1 MYRNNI
7 NIFFYYVYT
16 QIANNMGIPSYF
28 SYIIKNY
35 SNIIRNLSFF
45 NKQTNFTTSSTDV
58 PAVSRDPTLT
68 LRIAPFQHLYMDC
81 NSIIYD
87 AVHSLEK
94 QINSGT
100 PIDTDFETAVIKKVS
115 MGIDSYIKLIKPT
128 DCVFITFDGVAP
140 FAKMEQQRTRRYK
153 SSFMANISFGNN
165 SNKTSAWNTSA
176 ITPGTDFMEKLS
188 KQIDYDYK
196 HMEGRYNVK
205 RVIVSCANS
214 PGEGEHKLFA
224 RLRDEHVINDN
235 VAVYGLD
242 ADLIMLSIFHLKYCK
257 NIFVFREAPEFLK
270 NSIPI
275 QSRGND
281 NEPHFLDIKSLA
293 FHISTEMN
301 CKFADPQRIYDYV
314 FMCFFLGN
322 DFLTHFPA
330 MNIRTHGINALLD
343 IYRLYIGNHADRF
356 FISKTTGNIQWKNV
370 GIFVNEIA
378 KREHEFLQ
386 NEYFVRNKFDKRQFP
401 DNTPEE
407 KADILQNTPV
417 IYRAE
422 EKYICPDESHW
433 EDRYYKSLFNCKRN
447 VGDATERRSDKA
459 KLQKHNVDV
468 DVSDVKSSVVDDLR
482 SICNNYLEGLEWVFK
497 YYTKGCPHWRW
508 KYNYH
513 YPPLFVDL
521 CKYIPHFEMD
531 FIDESKLSNI
541 KPFSPEVQL
550 SYVLSQS
557 NLHLLPKHICHFLKT
572 NYQELYPEQYTFK
585 WAFCRYFW
593 EAHPILPDIPLSLLE
608 QWEIQYKFYTGAIRK

>member
-1 MYRNNI
+1 
-7 NIFFYYVYT
+7 
-16 QIANNMGIPSYF
+16 MGIPSYF

-45 NKQTNFTTSSTDV
+45 KKQSNFT
-58 PAVSRDPTLT
+58 
-68 LRIAPFQHLYMDC
+68 FQHLYMDC

-94 QINSGT
+94 QINSGI

-115 MGIDSYIKLIKPT
+115 LGIEDYIKLIRPT
-128 DCVFITFDGVAP
+128 DSVFITFDGVAP

-153 SSFMANISFGNN
+153 SSFMANISFDNTLP
-165 SNKTSAWNTSA
+165 KTSSWNTSA
-176 ITPGTDFMEKLS
+176 ITPGTDFMDKLS
-188 KQIDYDYK
+188 RQIDYDYK

-205 RVIVSCANS
+205 RVIVSCANC

-224 RLRDEHVINDN
+224 NLRTESVINDN

-257 NIFVFREAPEFLK
+257 NIYVFREAPEFLK
-270 NSIPI
+270 NAIPI

-281 NEPHFLDIKSLA
+281 NEPHFLDIKPLA
-293 FHISTEMN
+293 SSISAEMN

-314 FMCFFLGN
+314 FLCFFLGN
-322 DFLTHFPA
+322 DFLPHFPA

-343 IYRLYIGNHADRF
+343 IYRLCIGNHQDRF
-356 FISKTTGNIQWKNV
+356 LISKTTGNIQWRNV
-370 GIFVNEIA
+370 AIFVKEIA

-386 NEYFVRNKFDKRQFP
+386 NEYFVRNKFDKRQYP
-401 DNTPEE
+401 DNTPKEKEE
-407 KADILQNTPV
+407 VLQNTPV

-422 EKYICPDESHW
+422 EKYICPDEQFW
-433 EDRYYKSLFNCKRN
+433 EERYYKALFGCDRN
-447 VGDATERRSDKA
+447 QDE
-459 KLQKHNVDV
+459 
-468 DVSDVKSSVVDDLR
+468 LR

-497 YYTKGCPHWRW
+497 YYTRGCPDWRW

-513 YPPLFVDL
+513 YPPLFADL
-521 CKYIPHFEMD
+521 CAYIPHFEMD
-531 FIDESKLSNI
+531 FIDESKSSNTR
-541 KPFSPEVQL
+541 PFSPEVQL
-550 SYVLSQS
+550 SYVLSYS
-557 NLHLLPKHICHFLKT
+557 NLHLLHKPICQFLKT
-572 NYQELYPEQYTFK
+572 NYQELYPDNYKFQ

-593 EAHPILPDIPLSLLE
+593 EAHPMLPEIPLKLLE
-608 QWEIQYKFYTGAIRK
+608 QWEIQYKLCAK